1 MSKATDNRS
10 PLKVRPLR
18 HAGQSMDEE
27 ITRLFDEDVL
37 PYYFVAVLLVVLAGF
52 EWWRSYSGSP
62 PLPWFFTSVAV
73 VAVALAAW
81 KVVRV
86 LRTVRNLKLGRDG
99 ERVMGQFLETL
110 RAQGF
115 RVFHDIPGDGF
126 NVDHLI
132 VGSKGVFT
140 IETKTL
146 SKPLRGESK
155 IAFDG
160 DEITIGGYQP
170 DRNPIVQARAQAA
183 WVRDLVFETT
193 GRRISVH
200 PVVVYPGWFVE
211 GPPKGAKSDV
221 WVLNPKALPAFIEH
235 ERDTLTTED
244 MSLICDR
251 IARHVRDH

>member
-1 MSKATDNRS
+1 
-10 PLKVRPLR
+10 
-18 HAGQSMDEE
+18 
-27 ITRLFDEDVL
+27 
-37 PYYFVAVLLVVLAGF
+37 
-52 EWWRSYSGSP
+52 
-62 PLPWFFTSVAV
+62 
-73 VAVALAAW
+73 
-81 KVVRV
+81 
-86 LRTVRNLKLGRDG
+86 
-99 ERVMGQFLETL
+99 MGQFLETL

-132 VGSKGVFT
+132 VGPKGVFT
-140 IETKTL
+140 VETKTL